1 MWISSRNHTP
11 RKFQWR
17 IKADLYFSWFNKNLH
32 HQHSWSSLLK
42 PLFITTVMKNPNYI
56 YNFFSRKAPLDHS
69 NYPLWFR
76 LARETTGFCGIK
88 YSGFLNPS
96 LVYWD
101 KKQLTERGHMTQ
113 DKVSKKAGCTGN
125 VKDVLLRRAS
135 VAFPVVY
142 KPARYYVWKICKQFV
157 AAVC

>member
-1 MWISSRNHTP
+1 MDFVKKSHAKEIPVKNHSRSVFLMIQLEPASST
-11 RKFQWR
+11 FMIIT
-17 IKADLYFSWFNKNLH
+17 IKAFVHYNCYEQPKLYLQFLLQKGFSGSQQL
-32 HQHSWSSLLK
+32 
-42 PLFITTVMKNPNYI
+42 
-56 YNFFSRKAPLDHS
+56 
-69 NYPLWFR
+69 PLWFR
-76 LARETTGFCGIK
+76 LALETTGFCGIK

-96 LVYWD
+96 LVYW
-101 KKQLTERGHMTQ
+101 G
-113 DKVSKKAGCTGN
+113 KVTTYREGAHDSGQSEWKAGCTGN